1 MVTRS
6 IDAPRAFLSYAR
18 SDGEAFAAALRAR
31 LEAEH
36 PEISLWQD
44 RTRMEGGI
52 GWWKQITEAID
63 QVEFLI
69 MVLTPAA
76 LVSDVARKEWRY
88 ARQQGVRVCPVMGVR
103 PERLD
108 IAQLPSWMRK
118 THFYDLDREWP
129 TFIGFLNSARRD
141 SRVPFMAPDQRV
153 DFVSRPKEFEAM
165 LSALLDANHANPVVI
180 TTALQGAGGFG
191 KTTLAIALCHHDDV
205 ITAFDDGILWATLG
219 EAPKVQ
225 HELTKLY
232 AALTGERPSFLDIDD
247 AAIHLAERLD
257 QKNCLIVIDDV
268 WDANHVVP
276 FLRGGKQCSRLITT
290 RRLDVISETGAQWI
304 SVDEMTADQSI
315 ELLKARLPLVPTD
328 VAPLRALARR
338 LGEWPLLLKLAA
350 SQLRERLDRGDSFE
364 GALAYVNM
372 ALQRRGPV
380 AFDRA
385 NATERSD
392 AVGRTV
398 RASLELLSP
407 IDRIRCAELA
417 IFPEGIMVPLSA
429 IRALWQLD
437 QFETEETVQ
446 RLDAAALV
454 DFDLKVGAIRVHN
467 VLQEYLRTELTNTP
481 AIHARLV
488 RTGWPDW
495 YALPDNYA
503 WRWLSWHLLQAGDPE
518 PLRSLLGDYRWL
530 DAKLRRTD
538 VQALLL
544 DFDLLDDRGELRAV
558 HDAIRLALHGLA
570 RDPEQLAAQ
579 LIGRLPSG
587 QSPTVD
593 KLLADARRLPKK
605 PWLRLRH
612 TSLTHAGGALN
623 GILKGHTGSVEALA
637 VSGDGSTL
645 LSGAADWTL
654 RIWDIGA
661 ARTVKTLTGHTGPIL
676 CAAFT
681 ADSRRAV
688 SGSEDRT
695 IRLWDVEE
703 GRELHV
709 FRGHIGAVHGVAIS
723 PDGRTLASISE
734 DKTVRVCDLA
744 TGKGRAVFTGH
755 SHQARALAWMPD
767 GQHIVFSPGDETVV
781 IMNVADGRIVTTCWG
796 HDSIVR
802 AVVATPD
809 GRRIVSGSADRTVRL
824 FDSTTGERLGR
835 FDGHADQVE
844 CVGTTKDARV
854 AVSGSLDGTVRSWDL
869 RTIAP
874 LGVFEGHAS
883 FVRSLA
889 ITPDDSRLLSG
900 SSDKTIRH
908 WTLDRRPVVPHDTV
922 RAAPVA
928 VLAISPNGL
937 RAVSAA
943 RESVMSVWDVE
954 RGAITRTLGGHD
966 PLAVRKTP
974 RTRLSGLVTAVHLSE
989 DGSRAVSASRDA
1001 TLRVW
1006 DVVTGETLHTV
1017 TGHSDAVVKVALSP
1031 NGRHAASLSRDRTVR
1046 VWNLVEGRAVRALA
1060 SEDNLKAVTSQTS
1073 DPLLLELG
1081 QGVTLDI
1088 TASPISRE
1096 AELDISPDGRYVVLG
1111 DDSGVLCWDVLT
1123 GRSLKEQLDDFIVVA
1138 LAMGL
1143 PGHAVLGSR
1152 TGWIKVWNL
1161 ETCTT
1166 TRTIKAHERQIL
1178 DLAINTDLQRLA
1190 SAGRDNTIRVWRLG
1204 DLGPVGTLEGTATGL
1219 DEVALAPDTRI
1230 AYAIHG
1236 DTIVAAD
1243 LMRLAHFGS
1252 LSFDH
1257 QITVLAVAADG
1268 TRVAA
1273 GDESGMVHFVY
1284 VDR

>member
-1 MVTRS
+1 
-6 IDAPRAFLSYAR
+6 
-18 SDGEAFAAALRAR
+18 
-31 LEAEH
+31 
-36 PEISLWQD
+36 
-44 RTRMEGGI
+44 MEGGV
-52 GWWKQITEAID
+52 GWWKQITDAID
-63 QVEFLI
+63 QVEFMI

-76 LVSDVARKEWRY
+76 LLSDVARKEWRY
-88 ARQQGVRVCPVMGVR
+88 ARQQGVRICPIMGAPPDQLDVR
-103 PERLD
+103 
-108 IAQLPSWMRK
+108 QLPSWMRK
-118 THFYDLDREWP
+118 AHFYDLDREWA

-141 SRVPFMAPDQRV
+141 NRVPFMAPDLRV

-165 LSALLDANHANPVVI
+165 LSALLDADHANPVVI

-191 KTTLAIALCHHDDV
+191 KTTLAIALCHHDDI

-219 EAPKVQ
+219 EAPKIQ

-232 AALTGERPSFLDIDD
+232 AALTGERPSFLDIED

-290 RRLDVISETGAQWI
+290 RRLDVISETRAQWI

-315 ELLKARLPLVPTD
+315 ELLKARLPFIPAD
-328 VAPLRALARR
+328 AAPLRALARR

-364 GALAYVNM
+364 GALAYVNV

-407 IDRIRCAELA
+407 IDRTRCAELA

-429 IRALWQLD
+429 VRALWQLD
-437 QFETEETVQ
+437 QFDTEETVQ

-467 VLQEYLRTELTNTP
+467 VLQEYLRTELTNAA
-481 AIHARLV
+481 AIHRRLAN
-488 RTGWPDW
+488 TGWPDR
-495 YALPDNYA
+495 YSLPDIYA
-503 WRWLSWHLLQAGDPE
+503 WRWLSWHLLQAGDRDQ
-518 PLRSLLGDYRWL
+518 LRLLLGDYRWL
-530 DAKLRRTD
+530 DAKLRRAD

-544 DFDLLDDRGELRAV
+544 DFDLLDDHAELRAV
-558 HDAIRLALHGLA
+558 HDAIRLAAHGLA

-579 LIGRLPSG
+579 LIGRLPAG
-587 QSPTVD
+587 QSSTVD
-593 KLLADARRLPKK
+593 RIVADAERLSRRPS
-605 PWLRLRH
+605 LRLRH
-612 TSLTHAGGALN
+612 TSLTHAGGALS
-623 GILKGHTGSVEALA
+623 GILKGHTGSVEAVA
-637 VSGDGSTL
+637 ISADGSTL

-654 RIWDIGA
+654 RVWDIGTG
-661 ARTVKTLTGHTGPIL
+661 RTVKTLTGHTGPIM
-676 CAAFT
+676 CVAFAA
-681 ADSRRAV
+681 DNRLAV

-695 IRLWDVEE
+695 VRVWDVEDA
-703 GRELHV
+703 RELHT
-709 FRGHIGAVHGVAIS
+709 FRGHIGAVHGVAVS
-723 PDGRTLASISE
+723 PDGRTIASISE
-734 DKTVRVCDLA
+734 DRTVRLCERA
-744 TGKGRAVFTGH
+744 TGKGRALFTGH

-767 GQHIVFSPGDETVV
+767 GEHIVFSPGDETVV
-781 IMNVADGRIVTTCWG
+781 IMSVADGRIVTTCRG

-802 AVVATPD
+802 AVVAAPD

-824 FDSTTGERLGR
+824 FDAVSGEQLGR

-844 CVGTTKDARV
+844 CVGMTKDARTC
-854 AVSGSLDGTVRSWDL
+854 VSGALDGTLRSWDL
-869 RTIAP
+869 ETIAP
-874 LGVFEGHAS
+874 IAVFEGHAS

-889 ITPDDSRLLSG
+889 ITPDDSRLISA

-908 WTLDRRPVVPHDTV
+908 WTLNRRPVVHHNTA

-928 VLAISPNGL
+928 VLGISANGM
-937 RAVSAA
+937 RAVSAT
-943 RESVMSVWDVE
+943 RTSVMSVWDVE
-954 RGAITRTLGGHD
+954 RGAITGTLAGHELRTL
-966 PLAVRKTP
+966 RKTP
-974 RTRLSGLVTAVHLSE
+974 LTRMSGVVTAVNLSE

-1006 DVVTGETLHTV
+1006 DVVTGETLYTL
-1017 TGHSDAVVKVALSP
+1017 TGHSDAVLKVALSP

-1046 VWNLVEGRAVRALA
+1046 VWNLVEGKAVRALA
-1060 SEDNLKAVTSQTS
+1060 SEDNLRAVTSQTS

-1088 TASPISRE
+1088 TASPIGRD
-1096 AELDISPDGRYVVLG
+1096 AELDISPDGRYVLIG
-1111 DDSGVLCWDVLT
+1111 DDSGILCWDVLT
-1123 GRSLKEQLDDFIVVA
+1123 GRSLKEQLDDFIVVG

-1166 TRTIKAHERQIL
+1166 TRTIRAHERQIL
-1178 DLAINTDLQRLA
+1178 DLAINTDQQRLV
-1190 SAGRDNTIRVWRLG
+1190 SAARDNTIRVWRLG
-1204 DLGPVGTLEGTATGL
+1204 DLSPVGTLEGTASGL

-1230 AYAIHG
+1230 AYSIHG

-1243 LMRLAHFGS
+1243 LMRMAHFGS

-1268 TRVAA
+1268 TSVAA

-1284 VDR
+1284 VER